1 MENDKNNKKI
11 KLNGIQLPFIKL
23 KVDNKLTFKRG
34 FEKRRDEIEN
44 QTHKLISNCE
54 NLKIKYI
61 KKKEINNDYLLS
73 EYQQNTSNGNQA
85 NISNYYL
92 RPKSLKSNSNINKNI
107 NTSINNNKF
116 TNNKNI
122 NKIFEI
128 DYLFLK
134 EKYKRCITKLKNRE
148 NSAINFSVKNNSLTF
163 NYKDNYNYNR
173 FLSPKNNTRK
183 IQILR
188 INKNEDIKNDI
199 NNDHNDLFITNIW
212 NFTDSDNIKFY
223 IQRKKENLSKLN
235 LILKDTNDKID
246 EIGTKIKTFEINSRK
261 NSPKSLRNLNNILK
275 KDINKEKNEI
285 NYKKIFNTGKKDNII
300 RYVKIN
306 LNKNKLINK
315 NNNFSFIKKSTAD
328 LIKYYQSL
336 QLMPDDYF
344 YKERKRII
352 SKYPLIQRE
361 ADLLIKNNE
370 NSKISHK
377 AKYLADNNV
386 NKIYN
391 LIDNN
396 IILYN
401 KVLNNQK

>member
-1 MENDKNNKKI
+1 MKNITK
-11 KLNGIQLPFIKL
+11 FIKESFYPEYL
-23 KVDNKLTFKRG
+23 ICKAVAC
-34 FEKRRDEIEN
+34 DE
-44 QTHKLISNCE
+44 QVK
-54 NLKIKYI
+54 
-61 KKKEINNDYLLS
+61 DYLLS
-73 EYQQNTSNGNQA
+73 EYQNTSNGNQT

-92 RPKSLKSNSNINKNI
+92 RPKSLKSNSNINTN
-107 NTSINNNKF
+107 INNNKF
-116 TNNKNI
+116 TNNKNN
-122 NKIFEI
+122 NKIFEC

-134 EKYKRCITKLKNRE
+134 EKYKRYITKLKNRE

-188 INKNEDIKNDI
+188 INKNEDIKYDI
-199 NNDHNDLFITNIW
+199 NNDNNDLFITNIW

-223 IQRKKENLSKLN
+223 IQRKKEYLSKLN

-261 NSPKSLRNLNNILK
+261 NSPKILRNLNNILK

-300 RYVKIN
+300 RYAKIN

-370 NSKISHK
+370 NSKLSHK

-401 KVLNNQK
+401 KVLNNRQ

>member
-1 MENDKNNKKI
+1 M
-11 KLNGIQLPFIKL
+11 
-23 KVDNKLTFKRG
+23 
-34 FEKRRDEIEN
+34 
-44 QTHKLISNCE
+44 
-54 NLKIKYI
+54 
-61 KKKEINNDYLLS
+61 
-73 EYQQNTSNGNQA
+73 
-85 NISNYYL
+85 
-92 RPKSLKSNSNINKNI
+92 
-107 NTSINNNKF
+107 
-116 TNNKNI
+116 
-122 NKIFEI
+122 
-128 DYLFLK
+128 
-134 EKYKRCITKLKNRE
+134 
-148 NSAINFSVKNNSLTF
+148 
-163 NYKDNYNYNR
+163 
-173 FLSPKNNTRK
+173 
-183 IQILR
+183 
-188 INKNEDIKNDI
+188 
-199 NNDHNDLFITNIW
+199 
-212 NFTDSDNIKFY
+212 
-223 IQRKKENLSKLN
+223 
-235 LILKDTNDKID
+235 
-246 EIGTKIKTFEINSRK
+246 
-261 NSPKSLRNLNNILK
+261 
-275 KDINKEKNEI
+275 
-285 NYKKIFNTGKKDNII
+285 I

-401 KVLNNQK
+401 KVLNNRK